1 MSINGPNPVSVLL
14 VEDEVLIA
22 MMIAGMIEELGHT
35 VVAEASNIRVALDL
49 AKAAV
54 SSLPFWISM

>member
-14 VEDEVLIA
+14 VEDEVLIG

-49 AKAAV
+49 AKAAD
-54 SSLPFWISM
+54 FQ